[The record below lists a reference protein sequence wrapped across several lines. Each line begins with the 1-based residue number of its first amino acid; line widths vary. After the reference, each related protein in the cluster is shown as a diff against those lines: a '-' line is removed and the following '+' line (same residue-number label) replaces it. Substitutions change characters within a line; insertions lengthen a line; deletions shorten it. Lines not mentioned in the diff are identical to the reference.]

1 MNYPQKSHPCKPSF
15 FPYPLSGNKVE
26 DLSGTFSASLRV
38 SMGVADGGGGVGG
51 VGGVKRVQGVDGG
64 AAATGLNTPDVSTSA
79 IESKSNLNRM

>member
-1 MNYPQKSHPCKPSF
+1 M
-15 FPYPLSGNKVE
+15 E

-38 SMGVADGGGGVGG
+38 SMGVADGGGVVGG

>member
-1 MNYPQKSHPCKPSF
+1 M
-15 FPYPLSGNKVE
+15 E

-38 SMGVADGGGGVGG
+38 SMGVADGGGVVGG
-51 VGGVKRVQGVDGG
+51 VGGVKRVQGDGG

>member
-1 MNYPQKSHPCKPSF
+1 M
-15 FPYPLSGNKVE
+15 E

-38 SMGVADGGGGVGG
+38 SMGVADGGGVGGVGG
-51 VGGVKRVQGVDGG
+51 VGGGKRAQGDGG

>member
-1 MNYPQKSHPCKPSF
+1 M
-15 FPYPLSGNKVE
+15 SGNKVE

-38 SMGVADGGGGVGG
+38 SMGVADGGVGG

>member
-1 MNYPQKSHPCKPSF
+1 M
-15 FPYPLSGNKVE
+15 SGNKVE

>member
-1 MNYPQKSHPCKPSF
+1 M
-15 FPYPLSGNKVE
+15 E

>member
-1 MNYPQKSHPCKPSF
+1 M
-15 FPYPLSGNKVE
+15 E

-38 SMGVADGGGGVGG
+38 SMGVADGGGGVAG
-51 VGGVKRVQGVDGG
+51 VGGGKRVQGDGG

>member
-1 MNYPQKSHPCKPSF
+1 M
-15 FPYPLSGNKVE
+15 E

-38 SMGVADGGGGVGG
+38 SMGVADGGGVAGVGG
-51 VGGVKRVQGVDGG
+51 GKRVQGDGG

>member
-1 MNYPQKSHPCKPSF
+1 M
-15 FPYPLSGNKVE
+15 SGNKVE

-38 SMGVADGGGGVGG
+38 SMGVADGGGGGVGG
-51 VGGVKRVQGVDGG
+51 VGGVKRVQGDGG